1 MRIRSANRVLLV
13 VALCWVEGIALTR
26 AQRSLCLFLFDGE
39 TVSLHGGQMMAQ
51 RSNPQDEKRGSPLDG
66 ILVILIT
73 LILSVVLVAML
84 LNLFLIV
91 I

>member
-1 MRIRSANRVLLV
+1 
-13 VALCWVEGIALTR
+13 
-26 AQRSLCLFLFDGE
+26 
-39 TVSLHGGQMMAQ
+39 MMAQ
-51 RSNPQDEKRGSPLDG
+51 RSNPQDEKRRSPLNG